1 MPVISVLLTS
11 FFFLFFAIFRT
22 PRSPLR
28 NWGQTCP
35 ITRSIERV
43 AKRPSH
49 LYICTFFCDRTEFS
63 QRCFGL
69 AIILVLTEVF
79 RGIEGIA
86 IINKL

>member
-1 MPVISVLLTS
+1 MTAISVLLTS
-11 FFFLFFAIFRT
+11 LFFLAIFRT

-28 NWGQTCP
+28 HWGQTCP

-49 LYICTFFCDRTEFS
+49 LYIYIYIYFCDRTEFS
-63 QRCFGL
+63 QRCFGR
-69 AIILVLTEVF
+69 AIILVLTQVF